1 MFDKGF
7 MFHKLPMFDKI
18 KQHWRRRKTD
28 AQPIDTTVT
37 LKTKYLIEN
46 VKNYASFNRKL
57 ALLALLTAILTCV
70 PIFGT
75 SMPTIAGAISSGF
88 SGTNVLENL
97 STFPWLDAVLIGVSM
112 LTLILAVY
120 ALVRLFALYNPIKF
134 VNRMVAEQ
142 YDTQEYTAVFIIKRM
157 VDNTPKVLVYKS
169 QSWNSF
175 FLPYCHYDPE
185 DRSKNNADFLNNIT
199 LAIADQLEV
208 NPTEIQVHDSFT
220 KNDYVAIKG
229 KPNHTG
235 MLRINYRFYYITF
248 AAPYVANKFLTQN
261 ASHFTWKSKYELGK
275 DVDTQLNNGDVL
287 QIMDELSLITQSKSA
302 FSEIRPTGFDIGT
315 AYRIIWNITDV
326 CDFNCPICA
335 TNSSC
340 ANQEKCDKA
349 TKFVILKN
357 LSTISGHLE
366 ALDISGG
373 DPLKDAE
380 NREVIRQANQIL
392 AYTRITVTTTGK
404 ALQNVPFDEI
414 IQTVKNCEVTYDTP
428 YNVCNTDLQ
437 NYREYEY
444 NRNNYMALER
454 FGLSGVKI
462 NIRVNIP
469 LLPAVACDSNLISTL
484 LEQVYLINPAS
495 VKFIRL
501 MPVGRCKIEN
511 TNTLENAK
519 KYLTD
524 VENIL
529 SEKSYRF
536 ETAPNCSLG
545 VKIKKRSGQKDFCRK
560 CEMLTHKLGI
570 DCRGRVYSCIWGAYI
585 EAFCDDDKYLENPF
599 YLGDLTKNTMYEIL
613 TDAKTQKILQKLN
626 ECDWTKT
633 QGCRV
638 CAYASALETNK
649 DMLAKD
655 GDQYEKRMK
664 NFERMMEAPDNGNE
678 IISSVFDIN

>member
-1 MFDKGF
+1 MLDR
-7 MFHKLPMFDKI
+7 I
-18 KQHWRRRKTD
+18 KQYWRKRKAD

-70 PIFGT
+70 PIFGN
-75 SMPTIAGAISSGF
+75 SMPTIARAVSSGF
-88 SGTNVLENL
+88 SGKKALDAL
-97 STFPWLDAVLIGVSM
+97 STFPWLDAVLIGVSI
-112 LTLILAVY
+112 LTLILALY
-120 ALVRLFALYNPIKF
+120 ALIRLFALYNPIKF
-134 VNRMVAEQ
+134 VNKMVAEQ
-142 YDTQEYTAVFIIKRM
+142 YDTQEYTAIFIIKRM

-185 DRSKNNADFLNNIT
+185 DLSKNNDDFLNNIT
-199 LAIADQLEV
+199 LAIADQLEI

-261 ASHFTWKSKYELGK
+261 TSHFTWKSKYELGK

-302 FSEIRPTGFDIGT
+302 FSEIYPTGFDVGA

-340 ANQEKCDKA
+340 KNVEKCDKA
-349 TKFVILKN
+349 TKLIILKN

-373 DPLKDAE
+373 DPLKSAE

-428 YNVCNTDLQ
+428 YNVCTPNLQ

-454 FGLSGVKI
+454 FGASGVKI

-469 LLPAVACDSNLISTL
+469 LLPAVACDSNLISNL

-519 KYLTD
+519 NYLSN
-524 VENIL
+524 VEKTL
-529 SEKSYRF
+529 AEKSYRF
-536 ETAPNCSLG
+536 ETIPNCSLG
-545 VKIKKRSGQKDFCRK
+545 VKTKKTSGQKDFCRK

-585 EAFCDDDKYLENPF
+585 EEFCQNDTYLENPF
-599 YLGDLTKNTMYEIL
+599 YLGDLTQNTMYEIL
-613 TDAKTQKILQKLN
+613 TDAKTQKILQKLK
-626 ECDWTKT
+626 EWDWTKSE
-633 QGCRV
+633 GCRV
-638 CAYASALETNK
+638 CAYAKALKKGDFKLASCGDKYENRMQNFENM
-649 DMLAKD
+649 MLAVD
-655 GDQYEKRMK
+655 H
-664 NFERMMEAPDNGNE
+664 GNV
-678 IISSVFDIN
+678 IISGIFPE